1 LCFAMLIFN
10 LVVTAMH
17 RTCCI
22 YIIALILLLRSSRTI
37 IQKRLQTPQSDS
49 SDWLVLASAS
59 VVAQRSLVEDLSI
72 HVMTGTSKLPADV
85 GEIKHRTE
93 KNTKKSPLQAHGG
106 LGCPQPPEAKG
117 PLQAMGGSRGSPPGI
132 EVKIR
137 HHNGLVLESLKGH
150 DR

>member
-1 LCFAMLIFN
+1 
-10 LVVTAMH
+10 
-17 RTCCI
+17 
-22 YIIALILLLRSSRTI
+22 
-37 IQKRLQTPQSDS
+37 
-49 SDWLVLASAS
+49 VLASAS

-85 GEIKHRTE
+85 GEIKHRTK
-93 KNTKKSPLQAHGG
+93 KNTKKS
-106 LGCPQPPEAKG
+106 

-137 HHNGLVLESLKGH
+137 HHNGLVLKSLKGH